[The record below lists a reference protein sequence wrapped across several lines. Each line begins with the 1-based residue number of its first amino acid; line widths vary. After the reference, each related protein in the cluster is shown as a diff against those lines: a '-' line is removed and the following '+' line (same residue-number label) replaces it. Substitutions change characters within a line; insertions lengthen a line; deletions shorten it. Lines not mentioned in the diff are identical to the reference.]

1 MNGKLNLQWNYLDN
15 TRKKKALNFPW
26 TYDMFFLETN
36 LKMVLVGVLK
46 KSSVQCDFLS
56 SGQSMNELN
65 HEKLLNAFWKGA
77 VCCPLLCRHKFRS
90 SCIPRK
96 VYYGLSQVVF
106 KSYDIFRIFILPFK
120 PMTYPIGI
128 LVIRGQNLSM
138 HSKRIVHMWSQWIA

>member
-1 MNGKLNLQWNYLDN
+1 
-15 TRKKKALNFPW
+15 
-26 TYDMFFLETN
+26 MFFLETN

-90 SCIPRK
+90 LCIPHK

-106 KSYDIFRIFILPFK
+106 KSYDIFRISILPFK

-138 HSKRIVHMWSQWIA
+138 HSKRIVHM